1 MVVVL
6 VVDGNKKIRTL
17 QGNVADYAYVKNQ
30 ELERIS
36 ISHASFLG
44 ERAFFKCKNL
54 KTVHLQEGLTEIRNG
69 CFSGC
74 SNLEEIVIPK
84 TVKKIGFRAFADC
97 RRLKRVIIPEGVKE
111 IDWAAFAGCSSLE
124 EIVLPNSLK
133 KIPAQLFLNCK
144 NLKKVTLPENTTY
157 LPDEFFKGCEK
168 LNIVLDER
176 IKTLGSR
183 VFDGC
188 CRLTNYPKQI
198 EAMGEECF
206 RNCRGL
212 KNVCLNQKIEELND
226 GSFEGCS
233 YLEQITRD
241 GDGTIPIGKRC
252 FKNCTK
258 LLEIPDFVSQ
268 YQEQAFENCCG
279 ISEIT
284 ITDSVIPFACF
295 RGCQNIKTIHNQE
308 KIKKIGSYAFSRNSS
323 LEQFNLENISD
334 IGSEAFSH
342 CHNLKNITLCSS
354 TTKIGSRSFYDCRNL
369 ESVVFPE
376 VLEEVG
382 KEAFRKCPKIKAI
395 YIPSNLKIILDG
407 AFAEMDSLVYLDVS
421 PHNKNFITPDHKIL
435 IQPLRQK
442 LVLYAA
448 GLKDKSYSLK
458 DYNVSVDSLGRELIQ
473 PIAYIGEKAF
483 AGAKNLE
490 EITICACTQDI
501 ERDAFE
507 DCPNLTKLHVESIP
521 LFTCPGFHIR
531 DHGKYYFKKHSKK
544 EASLPFTEVYFHG
557 ELVMIYTDALRDFEH
572 IEKVVLP
579 TDTSY
584 SISNGAF
591 ISSNKLGEVFIPN
604 GVSSIAKESFPETT
618 TLNFENGLTITGLQ
632 ELEHNDQ
639 YIGDYKLYTLADG
652 TYYIEQNGK
661 ISTLSKNDIDGIC
674 SHSEAIRD
682 NPILFLDFM
691 NDLFKHNLDI
701 PFFLNGILMKHM
713 SLENRKIFFETI
725 VRKENMSLEE
735 QQEFDRDLEILKNSG
750 LFDNE
755 DKDTQFLLDKEN
767 FLLCVRYMKALKK
780 FHVDDRPILCHKI
793 LMRYC
798 DENQLKQLVAGDLGF
813 LEEVISRSNLL
824 SQEDELTAR
833 ILSENCLDP
842 FMQLFKDKK
851 MNDRFLLQ
859 KPFIALAKGK
869 ELPDLFQYYDA
880 NMKRLFI
887 EADVLKNNAS
897 ACQNIKD
904 LYVLLRILGAF
915 EEDPIVRQ
923 RAMTFITEKIL
934 AKKLPNGEENP
945 YCIAGDD
952 IHRVFN
958 FPYLREEF
966 DGEFVAFFLEHYREI
981 IAEEKEKAGFIQRIY
996 LNFREISKTST
1007 SNKGEQRK
1015 LKVTMKKCKNYL
1027 SEVKFDG
1034 VNDQNKDFAKL
1045 IGAWY
1050 DNNLT
1055 WIQAQKIYHESLQAP
1070 RNIFTKVLYDEK
1082 GNAIYNYDPALDLR
1096 EENQGNIH
1104 YEWLPKQ
1111 DYHNLVLGKY
1121 CSCCAHLEGVG
1132 KGIMRASMVLDCCQ
1146 NLVIR
1151 DKTGEIISKGTIYV
1165 NKEEGYA
1172 VFNTVE
1178 TSLNHRNVAELKEI
1192 YEAFMRGT
1200 QAFFDTYNKSNPDK
1214 PLTEITVGS
1223 NRNTLIKYLDASK
1236 HPTVPVQEAL
1246 NYGQYSITG
1255 YGYHGDWNSDQ
1266 KLLLKKKEQ

>member
-1 MVVVL
+1 MVVE
-6 VVDGNKKIRTL
+6 DNKKIRTI
-17 QGNVADYAYVKNQ
+17 QGNVTDYAYLKNQ

-36 ISHASFLG
+36 ISHASLLG
-44 ERAFFKCKNL
+44 ERAFFQCKNL
-54 KTVHLQEGLTEIRNG
+54 KTVHLQEGLTEIKNG

-74 SNLEEIVIPK
+74 LNLEEIVIPK

-97 RRLKRVIIPEGVKE
+97 RKLKRVIIPEGVEK

-133 KIPAQLFLNCK
+133 KIPPQLFLNCK
-144 NLKKVTLPENTTY
+144 NLKKVTLPENVTY
-157 LPDEFFKGCEK
+157 VPDEFFKGCEK
-168 LNIVLDER
+168 LNIVLDEKT
-176 IKTLGSR
+176 KTLGNR

-206 RNCRGL
+206 RNCRSL
-212 KNVCLNQKIEELND
+212 RKVCLNKKIEELKD
-226 GSFEGCS
+226 GTFEGCS

-241 GDGTIPIGKRC
+241 GDESIIIGKRC
-252 FKNCTK
+252 FRNCTK
-258 LLEIPDFVSQ
+258 LQNIPDFVSN
-268 YQEQAFENCCG
+268 YNEQSFENCLG
-279 ISEIT
+279 LAEIT

-295 RGCQNIKTIHNQE
+295 RGCQNIRTIHNQE
-308 KIKKIGSYAFSRNSS
+308 KIKKIGSFAFSGNSS
-323 LEQFNLENISD
+323 LEQFNLENVSD

-342 CHNLKNITLCSS
+342 CHNLKNITFCSS

-382 KEAFRKCPKIKAI
+382 KEAFRKCPKIKSI
-395 YIPSNLKIILDG
+395 YIPSNLKIIGNG

-421 PHNKNFITPDHKIL
+421 PHNKTFITPDHKIL
-435 IQPLRQK
+435 IHSLQEK
-442 LVLYAA
+442 LVLYAS

-483 AGAKNLE
+483 AGAKNLK

-501 ERDAFE
+501 ELDSFE
-507 DCPNLTKLHVESIP
+507 DCPNLTKLHVEAIP

-531 DHGKYYFKKHSKK
+531 NHGRYYSSEHFKQK
-544 EASLPFTEVYFHG
+544 ASLPFMEVSFHG
-557 ELVMIYTDALRDFEH
+557 DLVMIYTDALREFKN
-572 IEKVVLP
+572 IEKVNLP

-591 ISSNKLGEVFIPN
+591 ISSNKLKEVFIPN
-604 GVSSIAKESFPETT
+604 GVSSIAREAFPETT

-632 ELEHNDQ
+632 ELEHNNQ

-661 ISTLSKNDIDGIC
+661 ITTLTKNDIDGIC

-691 NDLFKHNLDI
+691 RDLFKHNLDI
-701 PFFLNGILMKHM
+701 PFFLNGILMRHM
-713 SLENRKIFFETI
+713 SLENRKIFFNNI
-725 VRKENMSLEE
+725 IRKEKMTPEE

-755 DKDTQFLLDKEN
+755 DKDTKFLLEKEN
-767 FLLCVRYMKALKK
+767 FLLCIRYMEALKRLN
-780 FHVDDRPILCHKI
+780 VDDHPILCHKT

-798 DENQLKQLVAGDLGF
+798 DENQLKQLAVGDLNF
-813 LEEVISRSNLL
+813 LEEVISRSGLL
-824 SQEDELTAR
+824 SHEDDLTVK
-833 ILSENCLDP
+833 ILNDRCLDS
-842 FMQLFKDKK
+842 FIQLFKEKK

-859 KPFIALAKGK
+859 KPFIALSKGK
-869 ELPDLFQYYDA
+869 ELTDLFQYYDA
-880 NMKRLFI
+880 NMKRLLI
-887 EADVLKNNAS
+887 ASDVLKDNTS

-904 LYVLLRILGAF
+904 LYVLLKILGAF

-934 AKKLPNGEENP
+934 AKELPNGEYNTC
-945 YCIAGDD
+945 CIAGDD

-966 DGEFVAFFLEHYREI
+966 DEEFVEFFLEHYKEI
-981 IAEEKEKAGFIQRIY
+981 IAEEKKKAGFIQRIY
-996 LNFREISKTST
+996 LNFREVSKTST

-1015 LKVTMKKCKNYL
+1015 LKVTMEKCKNYL

-1050 DNNLT
+1050 DDNLT
-1055 WIQAQKIYHESLQAP
+1055 WIQAQKVYHESLQAP
-1070 RNIFTKVLYDEK
+1070 RNIFTKVLFDEK
-1082 GNAIYNYDPALDLR
+1082 GNPIYNYDPALDLK

-1121 CSCCAHLEGVG
+1121 CGCCAHLEGVG
-1132 KGIMRASMVLDCCQ
+1132 RGIMRASMILDCCQ

-1178 TSLNHRNVAELKEI
+1178 TSLNHRTNEELKEI

-1214 PLTEITVGS
+1214 PLLAISVGS
-1223 NRNTLIKYLDASK
+1223 KRNTLINYLNAPK

-1255 YGYHGDWNSDQ
+1255 SGYRGDWESSQ
-1266 KLLLKKKEQ
+1266 KLLLKRKEQV